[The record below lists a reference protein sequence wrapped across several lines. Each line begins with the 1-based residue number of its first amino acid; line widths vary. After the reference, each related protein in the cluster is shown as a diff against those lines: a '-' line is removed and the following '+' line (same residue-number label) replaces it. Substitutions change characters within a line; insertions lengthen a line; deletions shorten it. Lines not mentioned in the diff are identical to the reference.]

1 MDTFSFGLVLLC
13 LAVGDIEFVRLA
25 SSAATGN
32 ETYLNGWRPPFR
44 FPSGEIANLIRAMW
58 SGDFRQR
65 PAMKDVVGRLK
76 ASVSLFEVDVATAAE
91 EPASESLAY
100 SVVPVTE
107 HALQATNRVLLLEV
121 QKLKAKV
128 RQQEMLEDSET
139 GILGG
144 MYEFVP
150 DRERSILGK
159 GASLNSSPRFRVR
172 PLREFAHTRGLVH
185 HINHRRLAPFTS
197 CKTRTTTSSTL

>member
-1 MDTFSFGLVLLC
+1 VDTFSFGLVLLC

-58 SGDFRQR
+58 SGNFRQR

-76 ASVSLFEVDVATAAE
+76 ASVSLFEDDVATAAE

-100 SVVPVTE
+100 SVVPITE

-128 RQQEMLEDSET
+128 RQQEMLGQDSET

-150 DRERSILGK
+150 DRESSILGK
-159 GASLNSSPRFRVR
+159 GASL
-172 PLREFAHTRGLVH
+172 
-185 HINHRRLAPFTS
+185 
-197 CKTRTTTSSTL
+197 